1 MPDSP
6 NGPNYMNDTS
16 TRQALFFNFT
26 NKEFIGYWDGKAK
39 RFAPGAKQY
48 MEEWRARHYA
58 KHLTNKVL
66 LEQGK
71 ENSTSPKFP
80 EQVPDFINLFNKAC
94 IVEKDQDEEQDAS
107 DLIDKQHEAS
117 MNVPAPKTKK
127 VPTAVDNKEPQIINS
142 PDSDDDEEFAG
153 LKDEE

>member
-1 MPDSP
+1 MT
-6 NGPNYMNDTS
+6 NEN
-16 TRQALFFNFT
+16 RQALFFNFT
-26 NKEFIGYWDGKAK
+26 EKPFTGYWDGKAK
-39 RFAPGAKQY
+39 TFKPGAKQY

-94 IVEKDQDEEQDAS
+94 IIEEDQDENQDAS
-107 DLIDKQHEAS
+107 DLIDKQHEER
-117 MNVPAPKTKK
+117 NVPASKSKK
-127 VPTAVDNKEPQIINS
+127 VPTVVDKEEPQIIKS
-142 PDSDDDEEFAG
+142 PDDDEEDFEG
-153 LKDEE
+153 LKE